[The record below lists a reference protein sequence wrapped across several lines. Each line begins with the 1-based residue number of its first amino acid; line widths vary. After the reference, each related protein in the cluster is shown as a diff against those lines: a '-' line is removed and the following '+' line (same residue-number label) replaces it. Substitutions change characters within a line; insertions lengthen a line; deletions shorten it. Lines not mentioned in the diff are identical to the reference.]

1 MGRHA
6 DLLVVISG
14 SKTALRAQLVSCVSL
29 YLVKERFKVGR
40 GVVGCCNSYCLIFRT
55 LICELDNS

>member
-29 YLVKERFKVGR
+29 YLVIKAGR

-55 LICELDNS
+55 LICELSNS